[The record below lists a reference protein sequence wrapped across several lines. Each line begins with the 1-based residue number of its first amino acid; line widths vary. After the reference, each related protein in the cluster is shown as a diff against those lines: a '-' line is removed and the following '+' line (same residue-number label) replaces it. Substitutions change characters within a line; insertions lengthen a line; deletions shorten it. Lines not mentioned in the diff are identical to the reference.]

1 MWGWI
6 LAGLI
11 ALFLVRLALST
22 VLSWFQ
28 ENRTVTS
35 EYGELLKERL
45 SSGKYR
51 IIGGIFDKR
60 GLKTAEHMWETDK
73 LDDDLR
79 QYFGNRD
86 KVRVEL

>member
-11 ALFLVRLALST
+11 ALFLVGLALST
-22 VLSWFQ
+22 ILSWFQ
-28 ENRTVTS
+28 KNKTVTS
-35 EYGELLKERL
+35 EYGELIKERL
-45 SSGKYR
+45 SSGTYR
-51 IIGGIFDKR
+51 IIGGIFDKH

-73 LDDDLR
+73 LDDDLK